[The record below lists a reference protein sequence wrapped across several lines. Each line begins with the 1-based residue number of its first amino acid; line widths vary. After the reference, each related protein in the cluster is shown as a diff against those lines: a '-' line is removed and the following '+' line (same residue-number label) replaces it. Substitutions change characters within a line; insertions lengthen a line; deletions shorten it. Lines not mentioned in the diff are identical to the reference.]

1 MARSVKAIKA
11 KLKKWLKR
19 THPIYGKAT
28 PEDVALKLRR
38 EVAKPIRTTEPAG

>member
-11 KLKKWLKR
+11 KLKQLRAR

-38 EVAKPIRTTEPAG
+38 DVAKPVRTAKTAG